1 MDFENKLINVGPN
14 KQPMVDSR
22 CYDDPGYWGKIGKGQ
37 SRLIIDEIVDL
48 PVGGEY
54 TILHL
59 GCGLSPP
66 VYFDSWLRCIYYT
79 QFSEETHIV
88 RGQELGLLSK
98 RVNYFLSDL
107 HENQPVTIFRSNITF
122 LTKNM
127 EDVVSGTQKY
137 MQINAENIDFADS
150 NLDVVLALGF
160 FSAKVLKDSE
170 LTVIV
175 PEKFRVLK
183 QGGFLLTSV
192 HEHYVSKLIDI
203 CEING
208 FHTQLLDI
216 SLDMGPDNPLD
227 RKTRHLLRFEKI

>member
-1 MDFENKLINVGPN
+1 
-14 KQPMVDSR
+14 MVDSR

-54 TILHL
+54 TILHV
-59 GCGLSPP
+59 GCGLSPWIS
-66 VYFDSWLRCIYYT
+66 FDLWLRCIYYT
-79 QFSEETHIV
+79 QFSKETHVV
-88 RGQELGLLSK
+88 RGEELGLLSK

-107 HENQPVTIFRSNITF
+107 HENQPKTRFRSNITF
-122 LTKNM
+122 LTKSM
-127 EDVVSGTQKY
+127 EVVVSGTQKY
-137 MQINAENIDFADS
+137 MQINAENIDFADY

-160 FSAKVLKDSE
+160 FSKKVLEDSE

-175 PEKFRVLK
+175 PEIFRVLK
-183 QGGFLLTSV
+183 HGGFLLTSV

-208 FHTQLLDI
+208 FHTHLLDI
-216 SLDMGPDNPLD
+216 SLDLGPDNPLD
-227 RKTRHLLRFEKI
+227 PKTRHLLRFEKI